1 MVTLTEAEKEMIIS
15 AGAQPNAD
23 WTRVVFDKKRKP
35 NRKIKKLLTA
45 NGYVINPKAGRRYEP
60 NMEYELID

>member
-1 MVTLTEAEKEMIIS
+1 MVTLTDAEKEMIIS

-23 WTRVVFDKKRKP
+23 WTRVSFEKKHKP

-45 NGYVINPKAGRRYEP
+45 NGYVINPSAGRKFEP
-60 NMEYELID
+60 MMEYELVD